1 MQSMT
6 NVEVVKTGSESNL
19 SLLRR
24 FTKRVQ
30 GAGVLPR
37 VRSIRYKT
45 RRQSPFKR
53 KMSTLKLLEKRTERA
68 RLEKLGKA
76 PAPKTRGRR

>member
-6 NVEVVKTGSESNL
+6 NVEVTKTGTESNL

-37 VRSIRYKT
+37 VRSIRYKF

-53 KMSTLKLLEKRTERA
+53 KMSTLKLLEKRTERV

-76 PAPKTRGRR
+76 PAPKVRGRR

>member
-1 MQSMT
+1 MT
-6 NVEVVKTGSESNL
+6 NVEVQKTGTESNL

-37 VRSIRYKT
+37 VRSIRYNT
-45 RRQSPFKR
+45 RKESPFKK
-53 KMSTLKLLEKRTERA
+53 KMSALKLLEKRAERA

-76 PAPKTRGRR
+76 PAPKVRGRR

>member
-1 MQSMT
+1 MT

-30 GAGVLPR
+30 GAGVLSR
-37 VRSIRYKT
+37 VRSNRYKT

-53 KMSTLKLLEKRTERA
+53 KASTLKRIEKRASYERLA
-68 RLEKLGKA
+68 KLGKL
-76 PAPKTRGRR
+76 PVGKK